1 MGARGAARQGDSSC
15 LRESL
20 MGRLIGCGRRQA
32 QHLRRHADFVAARSD
47 WRMLARRD
55 ERATTLVDTLD
66 LGWGPFVG
74 LVAATSLHDDAFHAA
89 QMKRSPRHAGGD

>member
-32 QHLRRHADFVAARSD
+32 QHLRRYAEFVAARSD
-47 WRMLARRD
+47 SPVEMSAPQHSSTPLIWD
-55 ERATTLVDTLD
+55 GGPSSDSWQQQVCTTM
-66 LGWGPFVG
+66 P
-74 LVAATSLHDDAFHAA
+74 SMPH
-89 QMKRSPRHAGGD
+89 R